1 MIEKKISA
9 RRYGRL
15 LAVLYLNDKMDII
28 SNGTVPPIYIEDYV
42 AKLET
47 YLPEYPTLPSNVQY
61 QIVQFAQTTI
71 IKIYEQENLLINIIS
86 KTSTNR
92 TWDKFLTLDKALLLI
107 GVLNLQTETTPS
119 VIIKEILIVSDL
131 LNNHNAAP
139 YLSGILKSIA
149 FPIKER
155 ETSSIF
161 TNFKKT
167 SKIRLK
173 TSQ

>member
-1 MIEKKISA
+1 M
-9 RRYGRL
+9 
-15 LAVLYLNDKMDII
+15 
-28 SNGTVPPIYIEDYV
+28 
-42 AKLET
+42 
-47 YLPEYPTLPSNVQY
+47 
-61 QIVQFAQTTI
+61 
-71 IKIYEQENLLINIIS
+71 
-86 KTSTNR
+86 
-92 TWDKFLTLDKALLLI
+92 TLDKALLLI
-107 GVLNLQTETTPS
+107 GVLNLQTDPTPS
-119 VIIKEILIVSDL
+119 VIVKEILIVSDL